1 MRKRTRTTFNW
12 VYVIIK
18 WFSTNIA
25 LGTDG
30 RVTIFNGNNVKIGV
44 NIRFGASKDR
54 GHTCRGHQGAQK
66 SRDMLF
72 AL

>member
-30 RVTIFNGNNVKIGV
+30 RVTIFNGNNVKNGV

-54 GHTCRGHQGAQK
+54 RPH
-66 SRDMLF
+66 L
-72 AL
+72 